1 MTRFTGRSVVVTG
14 GSSGIGRAIV
24 KAFAAEGA
32 SVLALG
38 RDRTRLAELE
48 AGHASGDVTTLAV
61 DLRDTARLIQG
72 LDERV
77 SRSGAVDVLVNC
89 AGVVFDESILE
100 ISAESWAET
109 LATNLSA
116 VFFASQWAARQMAV
130 SGGGAI
136 VNIASID
143 AFVAESP
150 SAHYCTSKAGVVMLT
165 RCFAYELGHTGVRVN
180 AVAPGFTATPM
191 TMGDGGAEARTF
203 FHDYMQR
210 IPLRRP
216 SLPEEQA
223 HVVLFLASDEASYI
237 NGETIVVDGGQL
249 KGFWST
255 TPADI
260 STASYADYVGY
271 RHATGEAEA
280 R

>member
-1 MTRFTGRSVVVTG
+1 MTRFTGKSVVVTG

-24 KAFAAEGA
+24 HAFAGEGA

-48 AGHASGDVTTLAV
+48 AAHPSGSVTTLAI
-61 DLRDTARLIQG
+61 DLRETTQLIQG
-72 LDERV
+72 LEERV
-77 SRSGAVDVLVNC
+77 SRCGRVDILVNC
-89 AGVVFDESILE
+89 AGVVFDEPILE

-116 VFFASQWAARQMAV
+116 VFFASQWAAKQMAA
-130 SGGGAI
+130 SDGGAI

-150 SAHYCTSKAGVVMLT
+150 AAHYCTSKAGVVMLT
-165 RCFAYELGHTGVRVN
+165 RCFAYELGHAGVRVN
-180 AVAPGFTATPM
+180 AVAPGLTATPM
-191 TMGDGGAEARTF
+191 TMGDGGQEARTF
-203 FHDYMQR
+203 FDSYVQR

-223 HVVLFLASDEASYI
+223 RVVLFLASDDASYI

-255 TPADI
+255 PPAEI
-260 STASYADYVGY
+260 RTASYADYAGY
-271 RHATGEAEA
+271 RHATGEGEA
-280 R
+280 P